1 MIEFI
6 KWMIATLILISLFS
20 LLMFIIFILIEV
32 TDYIND
38 KRIIENCLD
47 KMFKGR

>member
-6 KWMIATLILISLFS
+6 KWMIATLMLISLFS

-32 TDYIND
+32 TDYMSDN
-38 KRIIENCLD
+38 RIIANCLN
-47 KMFKGR
+47 KVFKGR